1 MATTTRRTA
10 PPCGCASS
18 PSVPC
23 SSSSPPSSF
32 SPSSPTP
39 TVHQLPSRFIDPD
52 DDLPQEECGIFGV
65 FSHANNA
72 ALTTFFALHALQH
85 RGQEMAG
92 IATFD
97 GSTVHTHKGMGLVGQ
112 IFNEDHIKG
121 LQGHLGVGHTRYS
134 TAGGKSLN
142 NAQPFFMETD
152 IGKMAVAHNG
162 QLTRQKFLRRLLL
175 ARGTGLFTNS
185 DSEVL
190 AQMLAHPASGNSSMM
205 QMHAQMQSPRA
216 ASPAPPSPMSPTTRR
231 PGYGAN
237 GHHPLHP
244 LHHAQQ
250 QPYVQPSPTRPRAQ
264 HANPIERSITPSH
277 PQHNGGTNGYH
288 ASPSSQTNGTQQYSP
303 PRHYQQNFH
312 SSQPLPTL
320 SRVPSY
326 DDTSI
331 AYDGL
336 VTIHHRNTLM
346 ELEEKSGGRRDDW
359 QRRLVDLMSDA
370 EGAYALVVLV
380 PGAVYGCRDRYG
392 IRPLCLGEKKNADGS
407 CNYALSSESCGFG
420 PIGYSYVREIRPGEI
435 VRLNAKGVT
444 SLTALAYQDTI
455 PPALCVFEYVYF
467 ARPDSLIEDQLVHTV
482 RQRFGRRLAVES
494 PVVADIVAG
503 VPDSSIAAAIGFS
516 MQSHIPFMEVLCK
529 NRYIGR
535 TFIQPDQAMR
545 ENSIRLKF
553 NPLSAN
559 LDGKRIILVDDSMVR
574 GNTLK
579 QLIPL
584 LKAAGAVE
592 VHIRISSPILRHPC
606 YMGVDIGTYHEILAT
621 HSPSVESM
629 AQYVGADSLQF
640 LSHEGMLDAV
650 TEGLGS
656 DRHGGHPTGHCTA
669 CFSGEYPVTLD
680 IEDEARSMNRGNC

>member
-18 PSVPC
+18 PSTPSASSST
-23 SSSSPPSSF
+23 SSSSFP
-32 SPSSPTP
+32 
-39 TVHQLPSRFIDPD
+39 HQLPPRFFDDD

-65 FSHANNA
+65 FSHQSNA

-121 LQGHLGVGHTRYS
+121 LQGKLGVGHTRYS

-162 QLTRQKFLRRLLL
+162 QLTRQKFLRKLLL

-205 QMHAQMQSPRA
+205 QRQMHSPRA
-216 ASPAPPSPMSPTTRR
+216 SSPAPPSPMSPTKRR
-231 PGYGAN
+231 QGYAGN
-237 GHHPLHP
+237 GNGNGLHP
-244 LHHAQQ
+244 PH
-250 QPYVQPSPTRPRAQ
+250 QPYAQPSPRRSQ
-264 HANPIERSITPSH
+264 HAGPIERSITPSL
-277 PQHNGGTNGYH
+277 PLNGATNGH
-288 ASPSSQTNGTQQYSP
+288 QHGSPTSHSNGNGNGHDSLQHSP
-303 PRHYQQNFH
+303 PRHHQQALH

-326 DDTSI
+326 DDTNI
-331 AYDGL
+331 GYDGL
-336 VTIHHRNTLM
+336 VTIHHRSSLLEM
-346 ELEEKSGGRRDDW
+346 EEKNGGRRDDW

-380 PGAVYGCRDRYG
+380 PGAVYGCRDRFG
-392 IRPLCLGEKKNADGS
+392 IRPLCLGEKKNDDGS

-444 SLTALAYQDTI
+444 SLTALPFQDSI
-455 PPALCVFEYVYF
+455 SPALCVFEYVYF
-467 ARPDSLIEDQLVHTV
+467 ARPDSLMEDQLVHTV
-482 RQRFGRRLAVES
+482 RQRFGRRLALES
-494 PVVADIVAG
+494 PVDADIVAG

-516 MQSHIPFMEVLCK
+516 MQSRIPFMEVLCK

-553 NPLSAN
+553 NPLAAN
-559 LDGKRIILVDDSMVR
+559 LDGKRIILVDDSLVR

-584 LKAAGAVE
+584 LKAAGAIE

-621 HSPSVESM
+621 HSPDVHSM
-629 AQYVGADSLQF
+629 AVYVGADSLQF
-640 LSHEGMLDAV
+640 LSHEGMLEAV
-650 TEGLGS
+650 REGLKGEGE
-656 DRHGGHPTGHCTA
+656 GGHPSGHCTA
-669 CFSGEYPVTLD
+669 CFSGVYPVALD
-680 IEDEARSMNRGNC
+680 IEDEARSMNRGHC